1 MVDAPDLGSGV
12 AKRVGSSPT
21 WGTIGCVVM
30 ENLVY
35 PIRALSLHW
44 MSTIKVYELD
54 YDEIGVDLPIQ

>member
-1 MVDAPDLGSGV
+1 MR
-12 AKRVGSSPT
+12 KRDGSSPS